1 MYKGKTMKPK
11 LFVIWEELL
20 LTYREVSLY
29 IQYIACANVNRL
41 TKKIIKLFLSLGY
54 NTNTTYVC

>member
-1 MYKGKTMKPK
+1 MKPTF
-11 LFVIWEELL
+11 FVTWLELL
-20 LTYREVSLY
+20 LTYRVVSIY

-41 TKKIIKLFLSLGY
+41 AKKIIKLYLSLGY